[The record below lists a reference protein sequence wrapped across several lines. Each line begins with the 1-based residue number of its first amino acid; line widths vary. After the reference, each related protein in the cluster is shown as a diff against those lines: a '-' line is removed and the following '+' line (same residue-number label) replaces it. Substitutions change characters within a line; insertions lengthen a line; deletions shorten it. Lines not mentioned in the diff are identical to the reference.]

1 MSISI
6 PKIKFP
12 ELFFGFVAPI
22 GADLTDTLAAF
33 RAYFTAQ
40 NYKVIELKVTDIFQ
54 FFKNYCPPTDELK
67 PTPLNERYETHIQYG
82 NQLRETLGDDVL
94 ASSIIYRI
102 SNRRVRRNKTIDD
115 TFSRTAYLLSHFKR
129 KEEID
134 LLRSIYGQLFFQVSV
149 YSRRGARID
158 YLSRGFA
165 NSQNSA
171 AAQSFRAHAEAICQR
186 DEDEVDKPHG
196 QRVAKIFHDADFIV
210 SLDSAQPTV
219 KEQVYKFCDLIF
231 SSNAISP
238 TRMEYGLF
246 LAKAAALRSLDLSRQ
261 VGAAI
266 FSETG
271 EIIALGANEVPKAR
285 GGNYW
290 PDSGDDDRDYRR
302 GYDSND
308 QRKRQILGELIS
320 SLKCSKSVDEALS
333 QGNIRDSQ
341 FMDALEYGRVVH
353 AEMSAICDA
362 ARMGRST
369 RGATLYCTTFP
380 CHMCAKHVV
389 ASGLDHVVF
398 LEPYPKSLASE
409 LHNDSILI
417 EGADRGKYQ
426 DFPSVQFQHFFG
438 ITPLRYRE
446 LFERDN
452 RKDSC
457 NQFIKFGMGEAVPI
471 IDIKVPFYTQLEAM
485 VLKQASEILEKVSAE
500 EEAADQANGK

>member
-1 MSISI
+1 MCGATKRLMIHLAEQRICYLISNGRRKSISYGLYTDNFSF
-6 PKIKFP
+6 KFQSTP
-12 ELFFGFVAPI
+12 VVAPGSI
-22 GADLTDTLAAF
+22 TFRGDL
-33 RAYFTAQ
+33 RTAKIRLLLRVLGLMQ
-40 NYKVIELKVTDIFQ
+40 KRSANVT
-54 FFKNYCPPTDELK
+54 
-67 PTPLNERYETHIQYG
+67 RM
-82 NQLRETLGDDVL
+82 R
-94 ASSIIYRI
+94 SI
-102 SNRRVRRNKTIDD
+102 
-115 TFSRTAYLLSHFKR
+115 SRTGNELLENISRCPFYCKSRFVTVAADCKR
-129 KEEID
+129 TGLQI
-134 LLRSIYGQLFFQVSV
+134 LRPYFF
-149 YSRRGARID
+149 I
-158 YLSRGFA
+158 
-165 NSQNSA
+165 
-171 AAQSFRAHAEAICQR
+171 
-186 DEDEVDKPHG
+186 
-196 QRVAKIFHDADFIV
+196 
-210 SLDSAQPTV
+210 
-219 KEQVYKFCDLIF
+219 
-231 SSNAISP
+231 NATSP
-238 TRMEYGLF
+238 TRRKTGHF
-246 LAKAAALRSLDLSRQ
+246 WRDRALRSLDLARQ

-302 GYDSND
+302 GYDFND

-409 LHNDSILI
+409 LHNDLILI

-471 IDIKVPFYTQLEAM
+471 IDIKVPFYTHLEAM